1 MSIRE
6 KLGDV
11 DILVVTDE
19 GTPNLTGPTRFYQ
32 TRVIGHGVGK
42 ARNVMAL
49 YAYQKGYDCLIY
61 MDGHMKILSD
71 NLHQI
76 CMSDIGQP
84 RIVVMENA
92 QFPLN
97 RLLPLIPNWSK
108 YTLGSFLEKKTW
120 KWGYIYSTVT
130 RKTVMTTEP
139 CYSIS
144 RRVIE
149 ALLQAQGEVTS
160 SHYWGKESFDLTV
173 SASRL
178 GFEITIYPNL
188 SVGHMY
194 KVGSPSWS
202 SRFLEK
208 NCVNEPFCGVLSGSV
223 YHNGIKWS
231 DCVYA
236 LKHYHDISNLPVD
249 SAICNLVR
257 VYDERAVRSI
267 KSFNAVAKYDLDTV
281 YQKLQAFLTNASYGF
296 VN

>member
-92 QFPLN
+92 Q
-97 RLLPLIPNWSK
+97 
-108 YTLGSFLEKKTW
+108 W

-188 SVGHMY
+188 SVGHVY

-249 SAICNLVR
+249 RAICNLVR
-257 VYDERAVRSI
+257 VYDEHAVRSI
-267 KSFNAVAKYDLDTV
+267 KSFNDVAKYDLDTV